1 MSALKAG
8 IPFSKA
14 TINAS
19 SELNGKIVAA
29 KKALKKRA
37 SSVMQYSQLLKQLK
51 RLLLQQ
57 MSKQY
62 EE

>member
-37 SSVMQYSQLLKQLK
+37 SSVMQYSQLLKQ
-51 RLLLQQ
+51 
-57 MSKQY
+57 SKHL
-62 EE
+62 